1 MPFAAEFNPTQP
13 YFAVVTAGQ
22 TQIPAGAVNFCIS
35 VVSGAA
41 VVNGSAPI
49 WAPTRLESN
58 IGTPVL
64 LNIGA
69 TGSNV
74 VVFYQ
79 K

>member
-1 MPFAAEFNPTQP
+1 MPFASDYNPVTP

-22 TQIPAGAVNFCIS
+22 TQIPAGAVTFS
-35 VVSGAA
+35 VTVVSGAA

-49 WAPTRLESN
+49 WAPTQIESH

-64 LNIGA
+64 LNVGA